1 LCSTADFER
10 AERKGSMSLTKMIER
25 VKAHPDYRRVG
36 MILCHNGVVRST
48 SRDGRAV
55 TELTVRADRD
65 RLREIVADLKGR
77 PGIVEV
83 LVEIREGRLRTGDD
97 VMYVVVAGDFRENVF
112 SALMDAVNRI
122 KSDVTRKVER

>member
-1 LCSTADFER
+1 MNLME
-10 AERKGSMSLTKMIER
+10 MIEQ
-25 VKAHPDYRRVG
+25 VKAHPDYSRVG

-55 TELTVRADRD
+55 TALTVRADRD

>member
-1 LCSTADFER
+1 MNLME
-10 AERKGSMSLTKMIER
+10 MIEQ
-25 VKAHPDYRRVG
+25 VKAHPDYSRVG

-97 VMYVVVAGDFRENVF
+97 VMYIVVAGDFRENVF

>member
-1 LCSTADFER
+1 MNLME
-10 AERKGSMSLTKMIER
+10 MIEQ
-25 VKAHPDYRRVG
+25 VKAHPDYSRVG

>member
-1 LCSTADFER
+1 MNLME
-10 AERKGSMSLTKMIER
+10 MIEH
-25 VKAHPDYRRVG
+25 VKAHPDYSRVG

-65 RLREIVADLKGR
+65 RLREIVAELKGR

-97 VMYVVVAGDFRENVF
+97 VMYIVVAGDFRENVF

>member
-1 LCSTADFER
+1 MNLME
-10 AERKGSMSLTKMIER
+10 MIEQ
-25 VKAHPDYRRVG
+25 VKAHPDYSRVG

-83 LVEIREGRLRTGDD
+83 LVEIREGRLRMGDD